1 MSCKNPLPYPAFRQG
16 PKATRSDAH
25 GHRSAGLSRSAFILS
40 DLSSS
45 ERAEEGIGVLQTR
58 RQAQG
63 PSNPGRLR
71 RLQAGFSARTKC
83 CGPSAWRSFAGHLN
97 TVRHF
102 EIAGR
107 RKEAAST
114 DHRPA

>member
-16 PKATRSDAH
+16 PKATRSDGH

-40 DLSSS
+40 GLSAA

-58 RQAQG
+58 RQAQCL
-63 PSNPGRLR
+63 SKPGRLR

-83 CGPSAWRSFAGHLN
+83 CGPSA
-97 TVRHF
+97 
-102 EIAGR
+102 
-107 RKEAAST
+107 
-114 DHRPA
+114 